1 LGLSIAKRIIDD
13 HRGRIRARN
22 EPGGG
27 AVFAF
32 SLPLLT

>member
-1 LGLSIAKRIIDD
+1 VEAHG
-13 HRGRIRARN
+13 GRLWAAT

-32 SLPLLT
+32 HLPAERGD